1 VWLPNTNCAIRIRDV
16 LFINELFKDK
26 PSTPSITPCMIE
38 AVHIP
43 EEEYDGDTIVV
54 SQPISQRQGPVSQ
67 TSKGV
72 QQLLSSS
79 TTPQARNTP
88 DPRGTPDPHGTH
100 SLDRRNRS
108 SSPDPVER
116 QILQELPASRNTLH
130 TIPGGWNFDENTD
143 NLEPTRE
150 PYIPN

>member
-1 VWLPNTNCAIRIRDV
+1 
-16 LFINELFKDK
+16 
-26 PSTPSITPCMIE
+26 MIE

-100 SLDRRNRS
+100 SLDRRN
-108 SSPDPVER
+108 
-116 QILQELPASRNTLH
+116 
-130 TIPGGWNFDENTD
+130 
-143 NLEPTRE
+143 
-150 PYIPN
+150 